1 MHYCDLLFWWGFF
14 NNKNGGYLLHTMS
27 YTTVNS
33 QEISIDCI
41 SVLSWK
47 VHAYNTVTI
56 INDNAFIINDNYKR
70 QFLYNENSEF
80 N

>member
-1 MHYCDLLFWWGFF
+1 
-14 NNKNGGYLLHTMS
+14 MS

-56 INDNAFIINDNYKR
+56 IINDNANRGKWWIRVHAVTEQSGAGVVTSKFHE
-70 QFLYNENSEF
+70 Q
-80 N
+80 